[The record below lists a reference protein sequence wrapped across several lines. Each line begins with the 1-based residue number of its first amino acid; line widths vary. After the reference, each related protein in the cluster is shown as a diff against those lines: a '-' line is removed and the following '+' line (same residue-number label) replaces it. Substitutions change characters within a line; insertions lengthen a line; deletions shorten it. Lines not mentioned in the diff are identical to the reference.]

1 MALSTTT
8 ANVSGLLPEDYG
20 RLIVRPLQRASV
32 ALEVTTAV
40 RTDSHEW
47 RAPVVTEDATAN
59 WYSEN
64 DDMSGDDPVF
74 AEVTAT
80 PRKIGSVIKISSE
93 LSEDSSP
100 EAGEQVGLSIARG
113 IARKLDL
120 TFFGDLTTGAPGDPT
135 PKGLE
140 TLSEATL
147 TLIDTMASDWVVL
160 DPFADAIADV
170 EHEGGT
176 IDHFVANPNDFKKL
190 LKLKRE
196 TGSNEPLL
204 GADPTRPTRRMI
216 YGVPLLSSPGVT
228 EGTIWGIDSD
238 FTYTIVRSDIS
249 LERSTDRYFENDQVA
264 VKARMRGDFVF
275 THPKTL
281 AKIKLTPSGS

>member
-8 ANVSGLLPEDYG
+8 TNVSGLLPEDYG

-93 LSEDSSP
+93 LAEDSSP

-120 TFFGDLTTGAPGDPT
+120 TFFGDLTTGVPGDPT

-140 TLSEATL
+140 TLSEGTV
-147 TLIDTMASDWVVL
+147 TLIDTMSSDWVVL

-170 EHEGGT
+170 EDEGGT
-176 IDHFVANPNDFKKL
+176 IDHFVANPSDFKKL

-228 EGTIWGIDSD
+228 PGTVWGIDSD
-238 FTYTIVRSDIS
+238 FTYTIVRSDIA
-249 LERSTDRYFENDQVA
+249 LERSTERYFENDQVA

-275 THPKTL
+275 THSKSL
-281 AKIKLTPSGS
+281 AKIKLTPGGS